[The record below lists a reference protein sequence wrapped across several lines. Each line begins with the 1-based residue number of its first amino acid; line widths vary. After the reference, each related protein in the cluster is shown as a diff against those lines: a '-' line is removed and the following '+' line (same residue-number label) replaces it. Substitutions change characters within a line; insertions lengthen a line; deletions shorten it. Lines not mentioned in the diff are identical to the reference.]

1 VIFVDTS
8 AWFALSVPSEPE
20 HGRVV
25 EWLSSNREP
34 LLTTDYIIDEVL
46 TLMRMRRE
54 AHRARHLGQQLLE
67 GRIATIEWVLQVD
80 VFQAW
85 RVYQDFEDK
94 NWSFTD
100 CVSRVVME
108 RLGIQTAFALDDD
121 FRQFGTVVVVP
132 NRP

>member
-1 VIFVDTS
+1 M
-8 AWFALSVPSEPE
+8 
-20 HGRVV
+20 RVV
-25 EWLSSNREP
+25 SVNNFLKGVLPPSN
-34 LLTTDYIIDEVL
+34 
-46 TLMRMRRE
+46 
-54 AHRARHLGQQLLE
+54 G
-67 GRIATIEWVLQVD
+67 LQVD
-80 VFQAW
+80 VFRAW
-85 RVYQDFEDK
+85 QVYQDFEDK

>member
-1 VIFVDTS
+1 
-8 AWFALSVPSEPE
+8 
-20 HGRVV
+20 
-25 EWLSSNREP
+25 
-34 LLTTDYIIDEVL
+34 
-46 TLMRMRRE
+46 MRRE
-54 AHRARHLGQQLLE
+54 ARRARRLGQQLLE

-80 VFQAW
+80 VFRAW
-85 RVYQDFEDK
+85 QGYQDFEDK

-132 NRP
+132 NRLRR